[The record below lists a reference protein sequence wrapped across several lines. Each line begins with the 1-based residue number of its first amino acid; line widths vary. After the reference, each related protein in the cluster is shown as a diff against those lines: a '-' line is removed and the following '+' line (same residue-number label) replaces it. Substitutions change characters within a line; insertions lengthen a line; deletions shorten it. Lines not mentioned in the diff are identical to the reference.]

1 MKPILLELSNF
12 GPYVGAPVR
21 IEFDQLER
29 LFLIAGDTGS
39 GKTTLFDAMC
49 YALYGVPLGTREEK
63 SLRSHLADE
72 KESTFV
78 TFVFEAG
85 GQRWKVERSPPAVRA
100 KQRGT
105 GVVAVDASAKLF
117 RSALRSSNASEPSV
131 WEPFNLKRVE
141 INAKIEREILHISH
155 EEFSKILVLPQGE
168 FQRFLEMNT
177 GERAVILEKLFPTK
191 LHDRIAALA
200 KIKAD
205 AVVKDVKAIE
215 ARQEEL
221 RRNFDPD
228 AFAGDESA
236 RVQALVTLN
245 EERAFVSEKAKAATA
260 VKEAS
265 RALAQAFTD
274 LATGQQQV
282 ALLEAGAAQ
291 VDALKGELDLSRKA
305 QRVLPIVSQ
314 RDATVQELAKKRA
327 DADGAAT
334 KARELEAARQVLKPL
349 VEALPEREVA
359 LREKEAEQTRAT
371 ERRRDLDDLS
381 RLHQE
386 AGKAATELD
395 KRRGEELVLAKAER
409 AAGQRLKALTAYAQE
424 RETVHIA
431 VTAALVEGKRLGQH
445 TREVQT
451 WKLWSTE
458 RPTAQRDLAKMRKAQ
473 DKLVDAENAAAADVK
488 AARKR
493 LDAEAALRLAG
504 TLVEGKKC
512 PVCGSPDHPR
522 PARGKNSD
530 EDLQSWLDAAESAL
544 EAHQSARQMASEL
557 MTARQQ
563 KFTLHEEHAAET
575 QERLAGSG
583 FASVEEWEQAAADN
597 AEELQTRRGRE
608 SELKQVLAEKPK
620 REEAESQARA
630 VREAKQTMVG
640 ESEVAVAAVRAKVE
654 ALVEKTG
661 VIDHFDRA
669 LAQVVALLL
678 QRAEAI
684 LAEHGA
690 IEALRKRSSDLE
702 RELDAERVRET
713 ELRTSIEALQQ
724 RLEALVLELRDALA
738 TAGFAT
744 DEDARAAE
752 RSGEAQSA
760 LDLKITTWTSE
771 LQTARGHI
779 QHLTAITVDRE
790 RPDLVA
796 LEQAEADATTALN
809 ASTTLL
815 VTAEHELTELRK
827 RNTRWRELLAE
838 VENLRSSGQSYLDL
852 SRDLNGENRGKLTFS
867 TFIHTWWLQ
876 QVLDRGN
883 SRFTRLS
890 EGRYSFRAD
899 PEQSDGRKRSGL
911 EIDVWDAHAASLR
924 SVRTLSGGEKF
935 MASLSLALGL
945 SDVILERA
953 GGIELDT
960 LFIDEGFGSLDADA
974 LDRALA
980 VLDEI
985 GASRTVGVIS
995 HVEALKRSI
1004 PCQIRVD
1011 KGAAGS
1017 KVSVARR

>member
-49 YALYGVPLGTREEK
+49 YALYGAPLGTREEK

-72 KESTFV
+72 KESTVV

-85 GQRWKVERSPPAVRA
+85 GQRWKVERSPYAVRS
-100 KQRGT
+100 KQRGA
-105 GVVAVDASAKLF
+105 GVVVDQSAKLF
-117 RSALRSSNASEPSV
+117 RSAHRSSNPIDPPV
-131 WEPFNLKRVE
+131 WEPFNLKRGE
-141 INAKIEREILHISH
+141 INAKIEHEILHISH

-168 FQRFLEMNT
+168 FQRFLEMDT
-177 GERAVILEKLFPTK
+177 AERARILEKLFPTK

-200 KIKAD
+200 KDKA
-205 AVVKDVKAIE
+205 AAMVKDVKDVE
-215 ARQEEL
+215 VRQEEL
-221 RRNFDPD
+221 RRTFDPD
-228 AFAGDESA
+228 TFASTEST
-236 RVQALVTLN
+236 RVQALVSLKAQ
-245 EERAFVSEKAKAATA
+245 RAVAGENAKAATA

-274 LATGQQQV
+274 LAAGQQQV
-282 ALLEAGAAQ
+282 ALLVAGAAQ

-305 QRVLPIVSQ
+305 QRVLPILNQ
-314 RDATVQELAKKRA
+314 RDTTVRELAKKRG

-334 KARELEAARQVLKPL
+334 KAREIEAAQQVLKPL
-349 VEALPEREVA
+349 VDAVPAREDA

-371 ERRRDLDDLS
+371 ERRRDLDELS
-381 RLHQE
+381 RLDRQ
-386 AGKAATELD
+386 AGKASTELD
-395 KRRGEELVLAKAER
+395 KRRGELVLLAKAER
-409 AAGQRLKALTAYAQE
+409 AAGQRVKALAVYAQE

-431 VTAALVEGKRLGQH
+431 VSAALVEGKRLGQH
-445 TREVQT
+445 AREVQK

-458 RPTAQRDLAKMRKAQ
+458 RPAAQRDLAKGRRAQ
-473 DKLVDAENAAAADVK
+473 DKLIDAEKAAAADVK

-493 LDAEAALRLAG
+493 LDGEAALRLAG
-504 TLVEGKKC
+504 TLVEGEKC

-522 PARGKNSD
+522 PARGKSSD
-530 EDLQSWLDAAESAL
+530 DDLQSWLDSAESAL
-544 EAHQSARQMASEL
+544 EARQSERQMASDL
-557 MTARQQ
+557 MTAGQQ
-563 KFTLHEEHAAET
+563 NFTLREEQAAET

-583 FASVEEWEQAAADN
+583 FASVEDWEQAAADN
-597 AEELQTRRGRE
+597 AEELQTKRGRE
-608 SELKQVLAEKPK
+608 NELNQQLAEKPK
-620 REEAESQARA
+620 REEVEAQARA
-630 VREAKQTMVG
+630 AHEAKQTMVG
-640 ESEVAVAAVRAKVE
+640 ESEVAVAAVRAKLE

-661 VIDHFDRA
+661 VADQFDRA
-669 LAQVVALLL
+669 LAQVVALLS

-684 LAEHGA
+684 LAERGA
-690 IEALRKRSSDLE
+690 IEALRKRASDLE
-702 RELDAERVRET
+702 RALDAERVRET
-713 ELRTSIEALQQ
+713 ELRATIEALQQ
-724 RLEALVLELRDALA
+724 RLEALALELRDALA

-744 DEDARAAE
+744 DKDARAAE

-760 LDLKITTWTSE
+760 LDLKIVTWASE

-779 QHLTAITVDRE
+779 QHLTDITVDRE

-796 LEQAEADATTALN
+796 LEQAEHDATTALN

-827 RNTRWRELLAE
+827 RKTRWHELLVE
-838 VENLRSSGQSYLDL
+838 VENLRSSGQAYLDL

-867 TFIHTWWLQ
+867 TFIHTWWLE

-890 EGRYSFRAD
+890 EGRYSFRAN

-1017 KVSVARR
+1017 KVSVVRR

>member
-1 MKPILLELSNF
+1 VKPILLELSNF

-49 YALYGVPLGTREEK
+49 YALYGVPLGTREER

-72 KESTFV
+72 KDSTFV

-85 GQRWKVERSPPAVRA
+85 GQRWKVERSPYAVRS
-100 KQRGT
+100 KQRGA
-105 GVVAVDASAKLF
+105 GVVIDQSAKLF
-117 RSALRSSNASEPSV
+117 RSARGASSPTDPPV
-131 WEPFNLKRVE
+131 WEPFNLKRGE
-141 INAKIEREILHISH
+141 INAKIEHEILHISH

-168 FQRFLEMNT
+168 FQRFLEMDT
-177 GERAVILEKLFPTK
+177 AERARILEKLFPTK

-200 KIKAD
+200 KDKA
-205 AVVKDVKAIE
+205 AAMVKDVKDVE
-215 ARQEEL
+215 VRQEEL
-221 RRNFDPD
+221 RRTFEPD
-228 AFAGDESA
+228 TFASDEST
-236 RVQALVTLN
+236 RVQSLVSLN
-245 EERAFVSEKAKAATA
+245 EQRAVAGENAKAATA

-265 RALAQAFTD
+265 RALAKAFAD
-274 LATGQQQV
+274 LATGQEQV
-282 ALLEAGAAQ
+282 ALLEADTAQ
-291 VDALKGELDLSRKA
+291 VHALKGELDLSRKA
-305 QRVLPIVSQ
+305 QRVLPIVNQ
-314 RDATVQELAKKRA
+314 RDMTVRELAKKRG

-334 KARELEAARQVLKPL
+334 KAREIEAQQQVLKPL

-359 LREKEAEQTRAT
+359 LREMEAEQTRAA

-381 RLHQE
+381 RLDRE
-386 AGKAATELD
+386 AGKASTALE
-395 KRRGEELVLAKAER
+395 KRRGEVLVLAKAEHT
-409 AAGQRLKALTAYAQE
+409 AGQQLKALTAYAQE
-424 RETVHIA
+424 RETVHGA
-431 VTAALVEGKRLGQH
+431 VSAALVEGKRLGQH
-445 TREVQT
+445 AREVQT

-458 RPTAQRDLAKMRKAQ
+458 RPAAQRDLAKTTRAQ
-473 DKLVDAENAAAADVK
+473 EKLVDAEKTAAAEVK

-493 LDAEAALRLAG
+493 LDGEAALRLAG

-512 PVCGSPDHPR
+512 PVCGSLDHPR
-522 PARGKNSD
+522 PAKGKNSD
-530 EDLQSWLDAAESAL
+530 EDLHSWLESAESLL
-544 EAHQSARQMASEL
+544 EARQSERQTASDL
-557 MTARQQ
+557 MTARQGA
-563 KFTLHEEHAAET
+563 FTLREEHAAET

-583 FASVEEWEQAAADN
+583 FASVAEWEQAAADN
-597 AEELQTRRGRE
+597 AAELQTRRGRE
-608 SELKQVLAEKPK
+608 SELKQLLAERPK
-620 REEAESQARA
+620 LEEAEGQARA
-630 VREAKQTMVG
+630 AREAKQTMVV
-640 ESEVAVAAVRAKVE
+640 EAEVAVAAVRAKLGT
-654 ALVEKTG
+654 LVEKTG
-661 VIDHFDRA
+661 VADHFDTA
-669 LAQVVALLL
+669 LAQVLASLS
-678 QRAEAI
+678 QRAAAI
-684 LAEHGA
+684 VAERGE
-690 IEALRKRSSDLE
+690 IEKVRKRSSDLE
-702 RELDAERVRET
+702 RSLDAERVREA
-713 ELRTSIEALQQ
+713 ELTVSIEALQQ
-724 RLEALVLELRDALA
+724 RLETLARELRDALA

-744 DEDARAAE
+744 DEDARTAE
-752 RSGEAQSA
+752 RSGEEQSA
-760 LDLKITTWTSE
+760 LDLKIVTWASE

-779 QHLTAITVDRE
+779 QHLTGITVDRE

-796 LEQAEADATTALN
+796 LEQAERDATMALD

-827 RNTRWRELLAE
+827 RKTRWQELLVE
-838 VENLRSSGQSYLDL
+838 VDRLRTSGQAYLEL

-867 TFIHTWWLQ
+867 TFIHTWWLE

-890 EGRYSFRAD
+890 EGRYSFRAN

-1004 PCQIRVD
+1004 PCQIRVE

-1017 KVSVARR
+1017 KVSVVRR